1 MLKGFLP
8 AWDLVRRR
16 VDVDPFVAWCLAQL
30 QTRGIRVRSLAHLHE
45 VIGVDDALA
54 CSEALTVAS
63 RSPAPRALMR
73 AMVRA
78 AIAEVPAAAVA
89 VQACGHFRVLLP
101 GDTRA
106 PVQTHTDA
114 AIGHQLDERT
124 LWFALTDARQTA
136 ALHAADLASS
146 WDAER
151 TRRLDA
157 GICIDDDAAPLRAQ
171 DVHAGDVLLFTP
183 LHVHGARTNRETTT
197 RVSID
202 IRVAP
207 LGAARARNPHVWFP
221 LHDARAPVCPPE
233 T

>member
-1 MLKGFLP
+1 M
-8 AWDLVRRR
+8 
-16 VDVDPFVAWCLAQL
+16 
-30 QTRGIRVRSLAHLHE
+30 RGIRPRSLAHLHE
-45 VIGVDDALA
+45 VLDVDGALA
-54 CSEALTVAS
+54 CSAALTVAS

-78 AIAEVPAAAVA
+78 AIAEVPATAVA

-124 LWFALTDARQTA
+124 LWFALTDARNTA
-136 ALHAADLASS
+136 ALHATDLAAS
-146 WDAER
+146 WAAMR
-151 TRRLDA
+151 TLGSDA
-157 GICIDDDAAPLRAQ
+157 GIDIADDAARLRPQ
-171 DVHAGDVLLFTP
+171 SVRAGDVLLFTP
-183 LHVHGARTNRETTT
+183 LHVHGARKNRERTT

-207 LGAARARNPHVWFP
+207 LGAARARNPHVWFALDDTRSP
-221 LHDARAPVCPPE
+221 AGCTE